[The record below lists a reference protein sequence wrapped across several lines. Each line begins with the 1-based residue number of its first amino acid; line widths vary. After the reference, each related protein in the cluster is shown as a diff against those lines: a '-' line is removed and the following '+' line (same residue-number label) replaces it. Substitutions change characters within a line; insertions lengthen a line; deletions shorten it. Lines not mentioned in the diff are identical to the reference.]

1 MVSMSF
7 HCLRVQMRRPTAALV
22 AALLAIAHDPAA
34 AQTPASAGLTLRAL
48 FDSVRATH
56 PALRAAE
63 SRVRAAEGS
72 RTTARAFGNPVLT
85 YMVDQTPFPGGAPL
99 NMEREATT
107 TLTLPLEHLYQ
118 RGPRVARANADVR
131 AASAD
136 AASSRQRVA
145 LDAADAFYRMA
156 LAQVQVATIRDVVQ
170 WLDTLA
176 RYNRSRVDEG
186 VTAEADL
193 IRTELERD
201 RMAAE
206 LSLAVAELTRA
217 RAGLNAFL
225 SGGGRGQSIDAVSID
240 ESPLPLPP
248 SSSLA
253 IDARPDV
260 RAARERI
267 TAASAE
273 VSSERRM
280 VLREVSATIGTM
292 YIGPTRAMAAGV
304 SLPLPSF
311 DTNRGEIQR
320 AAAVRDAATFELAAQ
335 ERTARGDLE
344 GAAEAARILTDRATA
359 LARPGPTAFLAR
371 ADEARRI
378 ALGTY
383 REGAIPLFQVIDATR
398 VWADARMTYYNTLI
412 AQQRS
417 VLALLAAEGT
427 DLLTAPLLRAGGPSR

>member
-1 MVSMSF
+1 
-7 HCLRVQMRRPTAALV
+7 MRSHNSRTRSRRLAL
-22 AALLAIAHDPAA
+22 ALLIIALATPRGRAA
-34 AQTPASAGLTLRAL
+34 GQAVTARGLTLRAL
-48 FDSVRATH
+48 FDSVRAAH
-56 PALRAAE
+56 PSLRAAE

-118 RGPRVARANADVR
+118 RGPRVARANAEVR
-131 AASAD
+131 AATAD

-156 LAQVQVATIRDVVQ
+156 SAQVQVATIGDVVQ

-176 RYNRSRVDEG
+176 SYNRSRVDEG

-206 LSLAVAELTRA
+206 LSLAVAELARA

-225 SGGGRGQSIDAVSID
+225 SSGGRGQSIDAVSID

-248 SSSLA
+248 SSALA

-260 RAARERI
+260 RAARERV
-267 TAASAE
+267 TAASAA

-280 VLREVSATIGTM
+280 ILREVGATIGTM
-292 YIGPTRAMAAGV
+292 YVGPTRSMAAGV

-320 AAAVRDAATFELAAQ
+320 STADRDAASFELAAQ
-335 ERTARGDLE
+335 ERTARGELE

-371 ADEARRI
+371 ADDARRI

-427 DLLTAPLLRAGGPSR
+427 DLLTAPLRAGDSPR